1 MKYHELQYILCIAKH
16 QNLTKAAQELYI
28 SQPTLTKH
36 LQKLER
42 EMGTKLFSRSGN
54 SYTPTYA
61 GRKYMEYAKKILQIR
76 QDWEKELKDLTEN
89 NEGELNV
96 AFPLMRSTCMVPQ
109 IMSTFSR
116 KYPRV
121 KVNILEEAYSIQ
133 EKLLLNDQL
142 DFGIFNE
149 VHEHPKLEYELLKK
163 EEILLIMPPDHPLA
177 SAGEPSGYS
186 KYPKI
191 DLSLLAEE
199 PFILHFPEQTTGQLS
214 MEALE
219 KCHIRP
225 YVPIQSR
232 NTETCVKLCMQGLG
246 MCFTPETYVR
256 NMDLPVKPACFS
268 IGENGV
274 FSTLTI
280 AYRRGTY
287 LPQYARDFICTAQE
301 VL

>member
-1 MKYHELQYILCIAKH
+1 MNYHELQYILCIAKH

-54 SYTPTYA
+54 SYTPTFA
-61 GRKYMEYAKKILQIR
+61 GRKYMEYARKILQIR

-109 IMSTFSR
+109 IMTSFFQ
-116 KYPRV
+116 KYPKV

-163 EEILLIMPPDHPLA
+163 EEILLIMRDCEKK
-177 SAGEPSGYS
+177 SVN
-186 KYPKI
+186 KI
-191 DLSLLAEE
+191 LL
-199 PFILHFPEQTTGQLS
+199 
-214 MEALE
+214 
-219 KCHIRP
+219 
-225 YVPIQSR
+225 
-232 NTETCVKLCMQGLG
+232 
-246 MCFTPETYVR
+246 
-256 NMDLPVKPACFS
+256 
-268 IGENGV
+268 
-274 FSTLTI
+274 
-280 AYRRGTY
+280 
-287 LPQYARDFICTAQE
+287 
-301 VL
+301 

>member
-1 MKYHELQYILCIAKH
+1 MNYHELKYILCIAKY

-54 SYTPTYA
+54 SYTPTFA
-61 GRKYMEYAKKILQIR
+61 GRKYMEYTRKILQIQ

-109 IMSTFSR
+109 IMTSFFQ
-116 KYPRV
+116 KYPLAAAGSV
-121 KVNILEEAYSIQ
+121 STH
-133 EKLLLNDQL
+133 
-142 DFGIFNE
+142 GIY
-149 VHEHPKLEYELLKK
+149 PKL
-163 EEILLIMPPDHPLA
+163 
-177 SAGEPSGYS
+177 
-186 KYPKI
+186 

-214 MEALE
+214 LEAL
-219 KCHIRP
+219 KAAHIKP

-246 MCFTPETYVR
+246 MCFTPETYVQ

-268 IGENGV
+268 IGEDGV

-287 LPQYARDFICTAQE
+287 LPQYARDFICTART

>member
-1 MKYHELQYILCIAKH
+1 MNYHELQYILCIAKH

-54 SYTPTYA
+54 SYTPTFA
-61 GRKYMEYAKKILQIR
+61 GRKYMEYARKILQIR

-109 IMSTFSR
+109 IMTSFFQ
-116 KYPRV
+116 KYPKV

-177 SAGEPSGYS
+177 SAGKASTHS
-186 KYPKI
+186 TYPKL

-214 MEALE
+214 LEAL
-219 KCHIRP
+219 KAAHIKP

-256 NMDLPVKPACFS
+256 NMDTSL
-268 IGENGV
+268 
-274 FSTLTI
+274 
-280 AYRRGTY
+280 
-287 LPQYARDFICTAQE
+287 
-301 VL
+301 

>member
-1 MKYHELQYILCIAKH
+1 M
-16 QNLTKAAQELYI
+16 
-28 SQPTLTKH
+28 
-36 LQKLER
+36 
-42 EMGTKLFSRSGN
+42 
-54 SYTPTYA
+54 
-61 GRKYMEYAKKILQIR
+61 
-76 QDWEKELKDLTEN
+76 
-89 NEGELNV
+89 
-96 AFPLMRSTCMVPQ
+96 
-109 IMSTFSR
+109 
-116 KYPRV
+116 
-121 KVNILEEAYSIQ
+121 
-133 EKLLLNDQL
+133 
-142 DFGIFNE
+142 
-149 VHEHPKLEYELLKK
+149 KLEYELLKK

-177 SAGEPSGYS
+177 SAGKASTHS
-186 KYPKI
+186 TYPKL

-214 MEALE
+214 LEAL
-219 KCHIRP
+219 KAAHIKP

-268 IGENGV
+268 VGEDGV

-287 LPQYARDFICTAQE
+287 LPQYARDFICTARE